1 MALKKRIEVE
11 IVKGVIKDPFTDF
24 ILRSSEG
31 TRIETYIINNAVRY
45 VAEVMLYTDREIY
58 WGNYVYEKE
67 DGTVGYK
74 PAVLIVMNNNRRHGE
89 FRIYEL
95 DL

>member
-1 MALKKRIEVE
+1 M
-11 IVKGVIKDPFTDF
+11 
-24 ILRSSEG
+24 
-31 TRIETYIINNAVRY
+31 NNAVRY
-45 VAEVMLYTDREIY
+45 VAEVIIYRDREIY
-58 WGNYVYEKE
+58 WGNYVYRKE

-74 PAVLIVMNNNRRHGE
+74 PAVLIVMNNDRRHGE

>member
-31 TRIETYIINNAVRY
+31 TRIETYIMNNAVRY

-67 DGTVGYK
+67 
-74 PAVLIVMNNNRRHGE
+74 GE
-89 FRIYEL
+89 TA
-95 DL
+95 